1 MVNSKIIKSLN
12 YPESEKIN
20 KMDQNKDVAL
30 FEYKLFDIDVIIA
43 LGEVNQDY
51 SNKKIFI
58 CPVYLIV
65 NEEDEKIYQIGLYE
79 FESKRYTNL
88 LDEDGDIDISNLE
101 TPLLYSYV
109 NKEYIQTRLADYSL
123 INDDDDDIPDQEDD
137 DDIQNDGSKKTGNID
152 ETEKHKT
159 VLKELEIDD
168 DSDDEHDSEMETES
182 QDKKIKKQFKKLS
195 TTNWVQTFFQN
206 DKYSLIDNAGGGDC
220 FFYTIEEAF
229 KSIDINMPVNKQRQ
243 LLSESTPEQQ
253 FKDYK
258 EMYEMYSNE
267 IKENKTKKESAVKI
281 FKEIKP
287 KWSKLK
293 KTIKTEAKQGLSGQP
308 DHVKKTEQYKEWSN
322 QLKDIKK
329 QAEQLAKETEL
340 AEENMKTVNFVKN
353 IKTYDEF
360 KKAIRKNTYWADS
373 AAIHR
378 LEELLKIKMIVLN
391 STNYKTGQHSNVM
404 QCGNMVSTKI
414 ENDGKFKPKYY
425 IIIDNENDPDD
436 HFKLITYGNRK
447 IFRFHQLPYSI
458 VNLVAETCM
467 KSKGKSV
474 YNYIPKFNK
483 YLNIVPASV
492 GDSENTKATNKDEKI
507 DDEEAPETT
516 PTPTDTDSN
525 LYNDNIVFVFHSKS
539 PHHKPGKN
547 TKIGEKI
554 PSEKE
559 NDFDELHKIKD
570 WRKLLSNFSNTP
582 FKLNDKNWAT
592 VEHYYHSRKFDN
604 FPKYA
609 ELFSL
614 DSKSS
619 ISKDPSMAKGA
630 GGKTGKVKGKNFR
643 KEMQK
648 KLNIDKEIVM
658 DEEFYNE
665 GGKGEK
671 AMEEAQKAKYE
682 QNENAK
688 KMLILT
694 KDAKLCHYVKQRG
707 VKKSNMKAPIPFY
720 DTMRIRKQ
728 LIDNK

>member
-1 MVNSKIIKSLN
+1 MVNSNIIKSLN

-51 SNKKIFI
+51 SNKKIFVT
-58 CPVYLIV
+58 PVYLIV

-101 TPLLYSYV
+101 EPLLYSFV
-109 NKEYIQTRLADYSL
+109 NKEYVQTRLADYSL
-123 INDDDDDIPDQEDD
+123 INDDDEDDIPEQD
-137 DDIQNDGSKKTGNID
+137 NDNDKKDGNID
-152 ETEKHKT
+152 ETHKPKT
-159 VLKELEIDD
+159 VLKELEIEE
-168 DSDDEHDSEMETES
+168 DSDDEHDSEMETET
-182 QDKKIKKQFKKLS
+182 QDKKIKKQFKKLA
-195 TTNWVQTFFQN
+195 TTNWIQTFFQN
-206 DKYSLIDNAGGGDC
+206 EKFSITDNAGGGDC

-229 KSIDINMPVNKQRQ
+229 KSIDINIPVNKQRQ
-243 LLSESTPEQQ
+243 LLSDNTPEQQ

-258 EMYEMYSNE
+258 EMYDMYSNE
-267 IKENKTKKESAVKI
+267 IKENKLKKESAVKI

-293 KTIKTEAKQGLSGQP
+293 KTIKTEAKQGLSGQS
-308 DHVKKTEQYKEWSN
+308 DHIKKTEQYKEWSN

-329 QAEQLAKETEL
+329 QAEQLTKETKL
-340 AEENMKTVNFVKN
+340 AEENIKTVEFVKN
-353 IKTYDEF
+353 VKSYEDF

-373 AAIHR
+373 VAIHR
-378 LEELLKIKMIVLN
+378 LEELLKIKIIILN
-391 STNYKTGQHSNVM
+391 STNYKTGQHSNVL
-404 QCGNMVSTKI
+404 QCGNMVSSKI
-414 ENDGKFKPKYY
+414 EEEGKFKPKYY
-425 IIIDNENDPDD
+425 IIVDNENEPSD
-436 HFKLITYGNRK
+436 HFKLIGYGNRK

-458 VNLVAETCM
+458 INLITETCM

-483 YLNIVPASV
+483 YLNIVPSSV
-492 GDSENTKATNKDEKI
+492 GDSEETKTTNKDENV
-507 DDEEAPETT
+507 DEEEEPETT
-516 PTPTDTDSN
+516 PTQNETDND
-525 LYNDNIVFVFHSKS
+525 LFDDNIVFVFHSKS

-559 NDFDELHKIKD
+559 KDFEELHKIKD
-570 WRKLLSNFSNTP
+570 WRKMLSNFSNTP
-582 FKLNDKNWAT
+582 FKLNGKNWAT

-648 KLNIDKEIVM
+648 KLKIDKEIVM
-658 DEEFYNE
+658 DEDFYNE

-688 KMLILT
+688 NVDINEKCEIMP
-694 KDAKLCHYVKQRG
+694 LCKTEG
-707 VKKSNMKAPIPFY
+707 VKKSDMKPPIPFY

-728 LIDNK
+728 LINNK